1 MFPLTL
7 EASKHGIKRII
18 LPKENAKEAAIVQD
32 IEVIGVES
40 LNEVINY
47 LNNKSQIERETVDLD
62 NVFSSSTSYNMDF
75 KNVKGQRSAK
85 RALEVA
91 AAGRT
96 QCYFNRLSTEVGK
109 TFMAKCLPSI
119 LPDLSLEE
127 ALEVTKIHS
136 VAGLIHEKTPIITK
150 RVFRAPHH
158 TVSGASLIRWWKNS
172 KARRDKPC
180 T

>member
-1 MFPLTL
+1 MQ
-7 EASKHGIKRII
+7 
-18 LPKENAKEAAIVQD
+18 N
-32 IEVIGVES
+32 IEVIGVNS

-47 LNNKSQIERETVDLD
+47 LNEKIIIQRETIDF
-62 NVFSSSTSYNMDF
+62 NNIFANGARYNMDF
-75 KNVKGQRSAK
+75 KNVKGQKSAK

-96 QCYFNRLSTEVGK
+96 QCDFDWLSTEVGK

-119 LPDLSLEE
+119 LPDLSIEE

-136 VAGLIHEKTPIITK
+136 VAGLIKEREPIITK

-158 TVSGASLIRWWKNS
+158 TISGASLIRWWKNP
-172 KARRDKPC
+172 KARRN
-180 T
+180 